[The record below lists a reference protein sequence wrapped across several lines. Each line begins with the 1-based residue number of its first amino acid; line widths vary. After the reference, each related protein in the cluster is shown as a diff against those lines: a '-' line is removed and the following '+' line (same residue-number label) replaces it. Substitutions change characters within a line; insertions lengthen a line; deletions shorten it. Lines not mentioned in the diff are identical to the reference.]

1 MMEFEEHF
9 IEEHSDRDLFSYA
22 YTVESIIKKNGVAE
36 HTQPLFK
43 LYMIADKEKNSFATG
58 SDLTVGF
65 EQPLVEQLEFLCTV
79 MCNADEYIKYAEK
92 MSKIDQISPL
102 V

>member
-36 HTQPLFK
+36 HIQPIFK
-43 LYMIADKEKNSFATG
+43 LYMIADKEKNSFTTG
-58 SDLTVGF
+58 SDLKVGI
-65 EQPLVEQLEFLCTV
+65 EQPLVEQLESLCKV
-79 MCNADEYIKYAEK
+79 MCNVDEYNKYAEK
-92 MSKIDQISPL
+92 MSKIDQISP
-102 V
+102 VV